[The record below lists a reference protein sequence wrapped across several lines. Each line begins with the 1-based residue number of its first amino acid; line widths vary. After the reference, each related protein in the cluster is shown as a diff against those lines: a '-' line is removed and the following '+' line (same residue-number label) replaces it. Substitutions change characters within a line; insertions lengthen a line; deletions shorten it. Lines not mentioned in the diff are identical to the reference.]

1 MNPRGRMA
9 ASNLEQILAEN
20 KDIVGMLRSS
30 KIGAYVHPVAA
41 PEFHNWR
48 TEQRASQH
56 SVVLFDRSHDL
67 VNLYIRVKDV
77 LKLFGDTAVNIVSPI
92 PYSRVARETYHE
104 GWRTDATR

>member
-1 MNPRGRMA
+1 
-9 ASNLEQILAEN
+9 
-20 KDIVGMLRSS
+20 MLRSS

-41 PEFHNWR
+41 PEFHDWR
-48 TEQRASQH
+48 TEQRASHH
-56 SVVLFDRSHDL
+56 SVVLFARSHDF
-67 VNLYIRVKDV
+67 VNLYIQGRDV